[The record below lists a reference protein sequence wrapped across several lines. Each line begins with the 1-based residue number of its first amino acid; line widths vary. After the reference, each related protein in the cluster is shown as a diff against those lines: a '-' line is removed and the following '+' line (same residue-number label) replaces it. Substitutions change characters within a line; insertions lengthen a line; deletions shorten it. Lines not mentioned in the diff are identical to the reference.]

1 MATHS
6 GAFAPQNGL
15 PNYFSG
21 LETTSI
27 GGFCSL
33 DSPDTTLAGV
43 GLEPTASGL
52 WARRAANCSTLRR
65 LPLRIYRMDWNVST
79 PASIYFTSFLILYM
93 KRNNKNTLMFILI
106 AKRSI
111 KQKRV

>member
-1 MATHS
+1 MLSLLKISGEAEIVAKTMATHS

-15 PNYFSG
+15 PNFISG

-52 WARRAANCSTLRR
+52 
-65 LPLRIYRMDWNVST
+65 
-79 PASIYFTSFLILYM
+79 
-93 KRNNKNTLMFILI
+93 
-106 AKRSI
+106 
-111 KQKRV
+111 

>member
-1 MATHS
+1 MLSLLKISGEAEIEAKTMATHS

-15 PNYFSG
+15 PNFISG

-27 GGFCSL
+27 GGLCSL

-52 WARRAANCSTLRR
+52 
-65 LPLRIYRMDWNVST
+65 
-79 PASIYFTSFLILYM
+79 
-93 KRNNKNTLMFILI
+93 
-106 AKRSI
+106 
-111 KQKRV
+111 

>member
-15 PNYFSG
+15 PSYCSG
-21 LETTSI
+21 LETTSA

-52 WARRAANCSTLRR
+52 
-65 LPLRIYRMDWNVST
+65 
-79 PASIYFTSFLILYM
+79 
-93 KRNNKNTLMFILI
+93 
-106 AKRSI
+106 
-111 KQKRV
+111 

>member
-1 MATHS
+1 MLYLQRISGEAEKSAKTMATNS

-15 PNYFSG
+15 PSYCSG
-21 LETTSI
+21 LETTSA

-52 WARRAANCSTLRR
+52 
-65 LPLRIYRMDWNVST
+65 
-79 PASIYFTSFLILYM
+79 
-93 KRNNKNTLMFILI
+93 
-106 AKRSI
+106 
-111 KQKRV
+111 